1 MNSNLTLTN
10 SSQFNIADE
19 EILLRNIPSK
29 IKIGDLSTDALRLLV
44 YYVSKAGPFE
54 LAVDSGYFEGTL
66 EERLQSMKSTLQF
79 KSSVETY
86 ADLANLEGL
95 VAGDV
100 VFVRFTS
107 LAYIYDG
114 EAFAAEPEGISISG
128 PSAYDIAVQNGFV
141 GTVPEWLDSLKG
153 EVGDEGEQG
162 LKGDKGDKG
171 DTGLSAYELA
181 TADVVDAPTLE
192 EWLLSLKG
200 VDGANGL
207 KGDTG
212 ANGKNAYETYVEM
225 YQASNKAAAEQAAEA
240 AFPTYEEYILR
251 PGNSEYTIEDYN
263 TLKADV
269 IAQAGQ
275 VAAQETP
282 TIEDWFNAIKG
293 ADGVDGKD
301 GVNGEN
307 GTDGKSAFEV
317 AVGNGFEGTELEWL
331 ASLKGDKGDAFTF
344 ADFTPEQ
351 LEGLKGAKGEDGVD
365 GLDGKAFTY
374 EDFTPTQLEGL
385 KGPKGDQGEPGPKG
399 EDGVTQDATTIVLT
413 GLDTA
418 DATAAVETD
427 TLLTVIGK
435 LQAQINSLT
444 ARLEALETPL
454 EM

>member
-66 EERLQSMKSTLQF
+66 EEWLQSMKSTLQF
-79 KSSVETY
+79 KTSVETY

-153 EVGDEGEQG
+153 EGGDEGEQG

-181 TADVVDAPTLE
+181 TADVVDAPRLE

-200 VDGANGL
+200 ADGL
-207 KGDTG
+207 KGDRG
-212 ANGKNAYETYVEM
+212 
-225 YQASNKAAAEQAAEA
+225 
-240 AFPTYEEYILR
+240 I
-251 PGNSEYTIEDYN
+251 
-263 TLKADV
+263 
-269 IAQAGQ
+269 
-275 VAAQETP
+275 
-282 TIEDWFNAIKG
+282 
-293 ADGVDGKD
+293 
-301 GVNGEN
+301 NGEN

-317 AVGNGFEGTELEWL
+317 AVGNGFEGTATEWL
-331 ASLKGDKGDAFTF
+331 ASLQGKDGANGKDAYEVFIQVHGPNLIPPFPTYEQWLDSLKGEKGDAFTYS
-344 ADFTPEQ
+344 DFTPEQ
-351 LEGLKGAKGEDGVD
+351 LEGLRGAKGEDGVD
-365 GLDGKAFTY
+365 GI
-374 EDFTPTQLEGL
+374 
-385 KGPKGDQGEPGPKG
+385 
-399 EDGVTQDATTIVLT
+399 DGVTQDATTIVLT
-413 GLDTA
+413 ALDTT

-427 TLLTVIGK
+427 TLLVVIGK
-435 LQAQINSLT
+435 LQAQINSLI
-444 ARLEALETPL
+444 ARLEALETPP
-454 EM
+454 EI

>member
-19 EILLRNIPSK
+19 EILLRSIPSK

-66 EERLQSMKSTLQF
+66 EEWLQSMKSTLQF
-79 KSSVETY
+79 KASVETY

-200 VDGANGL
+200 ADGL

-212 ANGKNAYETYVEM
+212 A
-225 YQASNKAAAEQAAEA
+225 
-240 AFPTYEEYILR
+240 
-251 PGNSEYTIEDYN
+251 D
-263 TLKADV
+263 
-269 IAQAGQ
+269 
-275 VAAQETP
+275 
-282 TIEDWFNAIKG
+282 
-293 ADGVDGKD
+293 
-301 GVNGEN
+301 GEN

-331 ASLKGDKGDAFTF
+331 ASLKGEDGINGTDGKDAYEVFIQVHGPNLIPPFPTYEQWLDSLKGEKGDAFTYS
-344 ADFTPEQ
+344 DFTAEQ
-351 LEGLKGAKGEDGVD
+351 LEALKGPKGEDGVD

-385 KGPKGDQGEPGPKG
+385 KGEPGNNGEKGDAFTYADFTPEQLEGLKGPKGDQGEPGPKG
-399 EDGVTQDATTIVLT
+399 EDGVDGIDGVTQDATTIVLT
-413 GLDTA
+413 GLDTS

-427 TLLTVIGK
+427 TLLIVIGK

-444 ARLEALETPL
+444 ARLEALETQP
-454 EM
+454 EV